1 MSMAAIDIFARERPV
16 PAPPPNFSIEIYPGD
31 SLAAADWPS
40 ITAPP
45 DLKMY
50 AFQSREF
57 LDVWMSTIG
66 KARGSECYLV
76 VVKDEHRR
84 PLLYLPLAI
93 ETRFNVRL
101 LRFMDAGVS
110 DYNAPILGS
119 DHKLTQQQFDRV
131 WSDIVALLPK
141 FDAFDLQKIP
151 SDVLGRFNP
160 LTYLDGEC
168 YPSSG
173 HSIALGMLPGG
184 INVRPSVKAQRKNLR
199 RRLRALSEIGHADF
213 VINPSAASK
222 EYVLDRLLE
231 LKRQKYLRTIG
242 RDFLA
247 APGVARFYREM
258 AAPNRIGRV
267 THLSAVICN
276 GKVVSGHLGFMGRG
290 RFHYVLPAYDTEFR
304 RFEVGHLLLQ
314 HLIDQSH
321 EKGLRTFDLGV
332 GDFPY
337 KARWS
342 THRLA
347 LYSYERPL
355 TFAGWLFFQMRRAQ
369 HVAGAT
375 GVRQWFST
383 VR

>member
-1 MSMAAIDIFARERPV
+1 MCGLRSRRSAR
-16 PAPPPNFSIEIYPGD
+16 I
-31 SLAAADWPS
+31 
-40 ITAPP
+40 
-45 DLKMY
+45 
-50 AFQSREF
+50 
-57 LDVWMSTIG
+57 
-66 KARGSECYLV
+66 
-76 VVKDEHRR
+76 
-84 PLLYLPLAI
+84 
-93 ETRFNVRL
+93 
-101 LRFMDAGVS
+101 
-110 DYNAPILGS
+110 
-119 DHKLTQQQFDRV
+119 
-131 WSDIVALLPK
+131 
-141 FDAFDLQKIP
+141 
-151 SDVLGRFNP
+151 
-160 LTYLDGEC
+160 
-168 YPSSG
+168 
-173 HSIALGMLPGG
+173 
-184 INVRPSVKAQRKNLR
+184 LR
-199 RRLRALSEIGHADF
+199 RRFRALGEIGHADF

-231 LKRQKYLRTIG
+231 LKRQKYLRSIG

-247 APGVARFYREM
+247 APGVERFYREM